1 MTGQD
6 SLKTRRTLNV
16 NGKAY
21 DYFSVEAAGEALGVD
36 FTRLPYSMKVL
47 LENLLR
53 AEDGGAVK
61 VDDIKAIGQWLT
73 DKTSTR
79 EISYQPTRVLL
90 QYFTGVPGRSCHRSF
105 GADRFLRRGRF
116 LQDQR

>member
-1 MTGQD
+1 MAAREVRVSRGGDPPVTGQD

-53 AEDGGAVK
+53 AEDGGRR
-61 VDDIKAIGQWLT
+61 Q
-73 DKTSTR
+73 
-79 EISYQPTRVLL
+79 
-90 QYFTGVPGRSCHRSF
+90 GR
-105 GADRFLRRGRF
+105 
-116 LQDQR
+116 